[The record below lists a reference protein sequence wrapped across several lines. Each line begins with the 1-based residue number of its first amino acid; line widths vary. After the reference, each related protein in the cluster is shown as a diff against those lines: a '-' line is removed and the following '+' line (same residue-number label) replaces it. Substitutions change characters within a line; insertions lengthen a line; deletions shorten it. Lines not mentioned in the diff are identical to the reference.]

1 MCPAALSNSRSHSA
15 IGAAD
20 EQVADVECHTHPKQ
34 IHTDHRTLHPNFF
47 RGSDFFFPPLPPAPP
62 LPPRPLPRP
71 LPRPR
76 APFLLNGT
84 KPASPATGAGFASPS
99 PPPSAPGTAASRGRR
114 YFGICFMCDCT
125 RVGCSG
131 LSCRKYS
138 RSSGL
143 SSKCAYEHTTV
154 NNKTPA
160 ATIHQALTFSLSEFR
175 ISVLSSLM
183 RASLI
188 ALRVTARSASSMR

>member
-1 MCPAALSNSRSHSA
+1 MEC
-15 IGAAD
+15 
-20 EQVADVECHTHPKQ
+20 DVHTNE
-34 IHTDHRTLHPNFF
+34 IHTDREAPHPNFF

-71 LPRPR
+71 RPRPL

-84 KPASPATGAGFASPS
+84 KPTSPATGTGFAS
-99 PPPSAPGTAASRGRR
+99 PSAPGTAARRGRR
-114 YFGICFMCDCT
+114 YFGMCFMCDCT

-143 SSKCAYEHTTV
+143 SSKCAYEHTKIS
-154 NNKTPA
+154 NRTPA
-160 ATIHQALTFSLSEFR
+160 PRHIEHLTFSLSEFR